1 MHFFRSLFA
10 KQAETVLIV
19 EDDVALRQFIAGQLT
34 ARGMKVIET
43 GDGSAAFQAIVEN
56 QPDCVILDV
65 MLPGKTGMQI
75 LAEMRAVDTWT
86 PVIVLT
92 TLSGEGGLRL
102 EAERYNAT
110 FLNKADTSLE
120 TVVNT
125 VVEKIIRAKQR

>member
-1 MHFFRSLFA
+1 MHFFRSLFS
-10 KQAETVLIV
+10 KSKETVLIV
-19 EDDVALRQFIAGQLT
+19 EDDVTLRQFIAGQLT
-34 ARGMKVIET
+34 ARGMRVVET
-43 GDGSAAFQAIVEN
+43 GDGSAAFQAIIDN

-75 LAEMRAVDTWT
+75 LAELRAVDART
-86 PVIVLT
+86 PVVVLT

-120 TVVNT
+120 AVVMT
-125 VVEKIIRAKQR
+125 VVEKMIRAKQK

>member
-1 MHFFRSLFA
+1 M
-10 KQAETVLIV
+10 
-19 EDDVALRQFIAGQLT
+19 EDDVTLRQFIAGQLT
-34 ARGMKVIET
+34 ARGMRVVET
-43 GDGSAAFQAIVEN
+43 GDGSAAFQAIIDN

-75 LAEMRAVDTWT
+75 LAELRAVDART
-86 PVIVLT
+86 PVVVLT

-120 TVVNT
+120 AVVMT
-125 VVEKIIRAKQR
+125 VVEKMIRAKQK